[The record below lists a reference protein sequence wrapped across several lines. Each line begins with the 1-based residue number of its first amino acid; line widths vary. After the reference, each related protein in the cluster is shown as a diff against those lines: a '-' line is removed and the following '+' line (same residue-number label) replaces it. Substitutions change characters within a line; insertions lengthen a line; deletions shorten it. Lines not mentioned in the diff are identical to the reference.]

1 MRIKNRLIIISNWL
15 GAAMMALAAC
25 GGDSEEVQTVQA
37 QEATVTMQ
45 EIVNRVEVNGL
56 DPDNQDATF
65 VDLQL
70 GQSLQT
76 GDLVNTRENSSAPRG
91 HLDSEFH
98 PS

>member
-1 MRIKNRLIIISNWL
+1 MRIKNRLIIISIWL

-56 DPDNQDATF
+56 
-65 VDLQL
+65 
-70 GQSLQT
+70 S
-76 GDLVNTRENSSAPRG
+76 R
-91 HLDSEFH
+91 
-98 PS
+98 